1 MKSSLILKIDDLI
14 WLKQSTNVYNRFDLF
29 IDLIN
34 QAKEERKE
42 TIKRGIKISLE
53 PGQVEVSIINL
64 VARWHLNRKTV
75 INFLNGL
82 EKRNLICRVS
92 NKLTTIIK
100 LNCLTEV
107 TDKNKNFR
115 STNDEKNYQTDSCVS
130 DSTDYLTEVQSP
142 LGKYK
147 LEITEQ
153 DRKMCQQVF
162 QMFIDTFPK
171 FSRPDDY
178 NEDVERFIYSIFII
192 QMKGEWSLLEKYFNS
207 LKSDPLINISLSNS
221 TDNEQ
226 CSFKRVFSSHWQEI
240 LGV

>member
-1 MKSSLILKIDDLI
+1 MI

-42 TIKRGIKISLE
+42 TIKRGIKIYLE

-75 INFLNGL
+75 ISFLNGL

-107 TDKNKNFR
+107 TDKNKNYC
-115 STNDEKNYQTDSCVS
+115 STNDEK
-130 DSTDYLTEVQSP
+130 
-142 LGKYK
+142 K
-147 LEITEQ
+147 LP
-153 DRKMCQQVF
+153 DR
-162 QMFIDTFPK
+162 
-171 FSRPDDY
+171 
-178 NEDVERFIYSIFII
+178 
-192 QMKGEWSLLEKYFNS
+192 
-207 LKSDPLINISLSNS
+207 
-221 TDNEQ
+221 
-226 CSFKRVFSSHWQEI
+226 
-240 LGV
+240 

>member
-1 MKSSLILKIDDLI
+1 MFL
-14 WLKQSTNVYNRFDLF
+14 
-29 IDLIN
+29 DLIN

-53 PGQVEVSIINL
+53 PGQVEVSLINL

-75 INFLNGL
+75 ISFLNEL

-100 LNCLTEV
+100 LNCLIEV
-107 TDKNKNFR
+107 TDKNKIFCP
-115 STNDEKNYQTDSCVS
+115 TNDEKKCQTDSCVS
-130 DSTDYLTEVQSP
+130 DSADYLTEIQSP
-142 LGKYK
+142 VRKNR

-153 DRKMCQQVF
+153 NRRICRQVF
-162 QMFIDTFPK
+162 QMFIDTFPR
-171 FSRPDDY
+171 FDRPDDY
-178 NEDVERFIYSIFII
+178 DEEAERFIYSIFII

-221 TDNEQ
+221 TSNEQ
-226 CSFKRVFSSHWQEI
+226 CSFKKVFSSHWQEI
-240 LGV
+240 LGI

>member
-1 MKSSLILKIDDLI
+1 MKSSIILNIDDLI
-14 WLKQSTNVYNRFDLF
+14 WLKHSTNVYNRFDLF
-29 IDLIN
+29 LDLIN

-53 PGQVEVSIINL
+53 PGQVEVSLINL

-75 INFLNGL
+75 ISFLNEL

-100 LNCLTEV
+100 LNCLIEV
-107 TDKNKNFR
+107 TDKNKIFCP
-115 STNDEKNYQTDSCVS
+115 TNDEKKCQTDSCVS
-130 DSTDYLTEVQSP
+130 DSADYLTEIQSP
-142 LGKYK
+142 VRKNR

-153 DRKMCQQVF
+153 NRRICRQVF
-162 QMFIDTFPK
+162 QMFIDTFPR
-171 FSRPDDY
+171 FDRPDDY
-178 NEDVERFIYSIFII
+178 DEEAERFIYSIFII

-221 TDNEQ
+221 TSNEQ
-226 CSFKRVFSSHWQEI
+226 CSFKKVFSSHWQEI
-240 LGV
+240 LGI

>member
-1 MKSSLILKIDDLI
+1 MKSSIILNIDDLI
-14 WLKQSTNVYNRFDLF
+14 WLKHSTNVYNRFDLF
-29 IDLIN
+29 LDLIN

-53 PGQVEVSIINL
+53 PGQVEVSLINL

-75 INFLNGL
+75 ISFLNEL

-100 LNCLTEV
+100 LNCLIEV
-107 TDKNKNFR
+107 TDKNKIFCP
-115 STNDEKNYQTDSCVS
+115 TNDEKKCQTDSCVS
-130 DSTDYLTEVQSP
+130 DSADYLTEIQSP
-142 LGKYK
+142 VRKNR

-153 DRKMCQQVF
+153 NRRICRQVF
-162 QMFIDTFPK
+162 QMFIDTFPR
-171 FSRPDDY
+171 FDRPDDY
-178 NEDVERFIYSIFII
+178 DEEAERFIYSIFII

-221 TDNEQ
+221 TSNEQ
-226 CSFKRVFSSHWQEI
+226 CSFKRFFSSHWQEI

>member
-1 MKSSLILKIDDLI
+1 MKSSLVLKIDDLI

-75 INFLNGL
+75 ISFLNEL

-100 LNCLTEV
+100 LNCLIEV
-107 TDKNKNFR
+107 TDENRNFC
-115 STNDEKNYQTDSCVS
+115 STNDEKKCQTDCCIS
-130 DSTDYLTEVQSP
+130 DSADYLTEIQSSVRRN
-142 LGKYK
+142 G

-153 DRKMCQQVF
+153 NRRICQQVF
-162 QMFIDTFPK
+162 QIFIDTFPM
-171 FSRPDDY
+171 FDRPDDY
-178 NEDVERFIYSIFII
+178 DEEAERFIYSIFII

-226 CSFKRVFSSHWQEI
+226 CSFKKVFSSHWQEI

>member
-1 MKSSLILKIDDLI
+1 MKSSLILKIDDMI

-42 TIKRGIKISLE
+42 TIKRGIKIYLE

-75 INFLNGL
+75 ISFLNGL

-107 TDKNKNFR
+107 TDKNKNYC
-115 STNDEKNYQTDSCVS
+115 STMMKKITRQIVVYQT
-130 DSTDYLTEVQSP
+130 QQ
-142 LGKYK
+142 
-147 LEITEQ
+147 IT
-153 DRKMCQQVF
+153 
-162 QMFIDTFPK
+162 
-171 FSRPDDY
+171 
-178 NEDVERFIYSIFII
+178 
-192 QMKGEWSLLEKYFNS
+192 
-207 LKSDPLINISLSNS
+207 
-221 TDNEQ
+221 
-226 CSFKRVFSSHWQEI
+226 
-240 LGV
+240 